1 MKTIFVIGTCDT
13 KNEELVFLSN
23 IIKENGLDTKIID
36 VSTKPNMIKC
46 DVSNEQIAEFFQE
59 GKENIFNCKTR
70 GEAIENMSNALEKYF
85 AKIHEVSG
93 VIAIGGSGGTS
104 LITPMMQQLPIGCP
118 KIMVSTVASGDISSY
133 VGSSDIMMMYSVVDF
148 ASMNSIMEKILTNA
162 GNAISEMVKKQK
174 RTFLKKTKKSLGITM
189 FGVTTP
195 CVEKITKKLEK
206 QYECFVFHATG
217 SGGKSFE
224 KLVDSDLLEA
234 VLDITT
240 TEVCDLL
247 MEGVFPCSKKRLDV
261 FSRKKIPYFGSVG
274 AIDMVNFG
282 EIDTVPSKYKKR
294 KLYIHNKQVTL
305 MRTSIDE
312 NKKIGLWIA
321 NKLNKMNGDVR
332 FFLPL
337 NGLSLIDKPSQP
349 FYDPKANE
357 MLFKSIEEN
366 FKTSNKKK
374 LIKIN
379 ANINDD
385 IFAEKII
392 DEFLKINS

>member
-85 AKIHEVSG
+85 ANIHEVSG

-195 CVEKITKKLEK
+195 CV
-206 QYECFVFHATG
+206 
-217 SGGKSFE
+217 
-224 KLVDSDLLEA
+224 
-234 VLDITT
+234 
-240 TEVCDLL
+240 
-247 MEGVFPCSKKRLDV
+247 
-261 FSRKKIPYFGSVG
+261 
-274 AIDMVNFG
+274 
-282 EIDTVPSKYKKR
+282 
-294 KLYIHNKQVTL
+294 
-305 MRTSIDE
+305 
-312 NKKIGLWIA
+312 
-321 NKLNKMNGDVR
+321 
-332 FFLPL
+332 
-337 NGLSLIDKPSQP
+337 
-349 FYDPKANE
+349 
-357 MLFKSIEEN
+357 
-366 FKTSNKKK
+366 
-374 LIKIN
+374 
-379 ANINDD
+379 
-385 IFAEKII
+385 
-392 DEFLKINS
+392 